1 MKVNIRRDM
10 ANLKYLGHVIRKVE
24 TEFGCVQT
32 LIDNDGDC
40 IENAPMLM
48 QPKDYTYASIAD
60 AKRFLRGEKMTYV
73 PDDAKYLG
81 ASYWF
86 RFGLINFNKKILL
99 QYIYFHETHVA
110 RVDGTAMFS
119 CGGAEGVDRIDYHY
133 FGKYTLNGEIMS
145 PEQAKD
151 AFEKLDACK
160 GQIEKSLIVVCDDLM
175 FLIDNFEY
183 FTNLYLLY
191 TYHERN

>member
-1 MKVNIRRDM
+1 MKVNIRRDL
-10 ANLKYLGHVIRKVE
+10 ANVKYLGHVIRKVE

-60 AKRFLRGEKMTYV
+60 AKRFLRGQPMTYV
-73 PDDAKYLG
+73 PYEAKYLG

-86 RFGLINFNKKILL
+86 RFGLVNFNKKILL
-99 QYIYFHETHVA
+99 QYIYFCETNVA
-110 RVDGTAMFS
+110 RVDGTAMF
-119 CGGAEGVDRIDYHY
+119 CCKGNDGVERIDLHY
-133 FGKYTLNGEIMS
+133 FCKYTLDGTIVNPDE
-145 PEQAKD
+145 AKD
-151 AFEKLDACK
+151 AFEKLGACK
-160 GQIEKSLIVVCDDLM
+160 GQIEKSIIVAFEDLM
-175 FLIDNFEY
+175 FLIDNFDY
-183 FTNLYLLY
+183 FINLYLLY